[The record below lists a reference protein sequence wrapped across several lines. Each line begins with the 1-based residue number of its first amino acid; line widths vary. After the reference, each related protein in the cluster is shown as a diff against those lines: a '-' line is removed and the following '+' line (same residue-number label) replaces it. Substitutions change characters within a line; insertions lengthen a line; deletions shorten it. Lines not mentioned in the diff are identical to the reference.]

1 MRQHF
6 YVLFLCIFQFS
17 FLAQDGG
24 IDSWPRDDRKLFE
37 SGQSLF
43 EDKLY
48 GLAYDRF
55 SELSKKH
62 PQDLAVKYLTG
73 ICGIFISD
81 KHDEAKNILNVVY
94 AKDKKTVDIDFYFA
108 LLYHKT
114 GEFDKSI
121 EYANKLLAANKLKG
135 DQYKVLKRTI
145 ENCNNAKE
153 LVEKPLSI
161 NIQNIGS
168 PPNSMGAEYS
178 AVVTSDEE
186 TIFFTYR
193 GDKSTGG
200 LRDSYGKENKLGY
213 YFEDIFLSKKVNGK
227 WQEATSLENVN
238 TISHDAIISISND
251 GQRIFLFRVDEKD
264 GGDIYESVLVGDK
277 FSEPVKLKGEIN
289 STSWEGSI
297 SLSSN
302 QRMVIFA
309 SERAGGLGGKDLYSA
324 LKLAD
329 GSWGKVKNLGP
340 TINTK
345 EDEDAPFIHPDGR
358 TLVFS
363 STGHNSMGG
372 YDIFLSDLDEIDS
385 TWKKPVNIG
394 YPINTVDDDIYYVLS
409 ADGKRGYYASAR
421 PGGYGDKDIYVLEP
435 AVSSKKSFLTIV
447 KGKITQSLL
456 PYGCEVSVYLA
467 NGKSFGLYRS
477 NASSGNYLISLPS
490 GYNYRLSYYHPIL
503 GERLFDV
510 NTSLVD
516 GYAEKEINVNFGDF
530 DTIPKIKNIKVEPKD
545 SVHIVIDPFDL
556 APVKQ
561 GRAAGTAT
569 FAPIDTT
576 IISVDNHNHQITNT
590 TAVNSKI
597 LNRDEL
603 LRSYGDLIING
614 VKYFVQ
620 VGAYRKP
627 QNFKKQKLSSAGNVK
642 QSGTILGDISLLIM
656 DKEFDTWKEADAYLI
671 TVKNLG
677 QTDAFLTALINGQRY
692 YLKDL
697 LERGVWEKK
706 SP

>member
-1 MRQHF
+1 MSKK
-6 YVLFLCIFQFS
+6 LFILILCTLTFS
-17 FLAQDGG
+17 FLAQESGVDN
-24 IDSWPRDDRKLFE
+24 WPREDKKLFE

-62 PQDLAVKYLTG
+62 PEDIYVKYYTG

-81 KHDEAKNILNVVY
+81 KHDEAKTILNVVY
-94 AKDKKTVDIDFYFA
+94 SKDKKVPDIDFYFA

-114 GEFDKSI
+114 NEFDKSI
-121 EYANKLLAANKLKG
+121 ELANKLLAANKLKG
-135 DQYKVLKRTI
+135 DQAKTLKRLI

-153 LVEKPLSI
+153 LVEKPLKI
-161 NIQNIGS
+161 NIENIGS
-168 PPNSMGAEYS
+168 PPNSKGAEYS

-213 YFEDIFLSKKVNGK
+213 YFEDIFLSKKTEGK
-227 WQEATSLENVN
+227 WQQATGLENVN

-251 GQRIFLFRVDEKD
+251 GQQLFLFRVNEKD
-264 GGDIYESVLVGDK
+264 GGDIFESILTGDK
-277 FSEPVKLKGEIN
+277 FSDPQKLKGDIN
-289 STSWEGSI
+289 SPSWEGSI
-297 SLSSN
+297 SMSAN
-302 QRMVIFA
+302 QRMVIFS
-309 SERAGGLGGKDLYSA
+309 SERPGGLGGKDLYSA
-324 LKLAD
+324 LKMND
-329 GSWGKVKNLGP
+329 GSWGRIKNLGP

-345 EDEDAPFIHPDGR
+345 EDDDAPFIHPDGR

-385 TWKKPVNIG
+385 TWRKPLNIG

-421 PGGYGDKDIYVLEP
+421 PGGYGDKDVYIVEP
-435 AVSSKKSFLTIV
+435 AVSSKKSHLTIV
-447 KGKITQSLL
+447 KGKVSENLK
-456 PYGCEVSVYLA
+456 PYGCVISVYLD
-467 NGKSFGLYRS
+467 NGRSFGQYKS
-477 NASSGNYLISLPS
+477 NASSGNYLISIPS
-490 GYNYRLSYYHPIL
+490 GYNYRLSYYHTL
-503 GERLFDV
+503 YGERLFDV

-516 GYAEKEINVNFGDF
+516 GYAEKEINVNFGDG
-530 DTIPKIKNIKVEPKD
+530 DTIPKIKNVNVEPKD

-556 APVKQ
+556 APVK
-561 GRAAGTAT
+561 RLTAT
-569 FAPIDTT
+569 SQKTLEALETT
-576 IISVDNHNHQITNT
+576 TFVSVDDNKNTNT
-590 TAVNSKI
+590 TASNSKV
-597 LNRDEL
+597 LSREQL
-603 LRSYGDLIING
+603 MQSFGDLSIQG
-614 VKYFVQ
+614 VKYLVQ

-627 QNFKKQKLSSAGNVK
+627 QNFKKQKLASAGNVK
-642 QSGTILGDISLLIM
+642 QSGIIRGDISLLIM
-656 DKEFDTWKEADAYLI
+656 DKEFNTWKEADVYLN

-677 QTDAFLTALINGQRY
+677 QSDAFLTAIINSQRY

-697 LERGVWEKK
+697 LERGIWEKK
-706 SP
+706 SL